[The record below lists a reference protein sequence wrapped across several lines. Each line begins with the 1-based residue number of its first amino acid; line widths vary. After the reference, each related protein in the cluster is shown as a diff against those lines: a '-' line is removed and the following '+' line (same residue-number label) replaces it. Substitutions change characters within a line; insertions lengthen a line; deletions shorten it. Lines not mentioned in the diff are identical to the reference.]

1 MNYRPMFDFGPS
13 ERKGNAQVFETE
25 AEALGSARDRFRRWT
40 MPTGFGADE
49 TADPVTYRWS
59 VLPHPP
65 PGTKAGGFFLN
76 KG

>member
-59 VLPHPP
+59 V
-65 PGTKAGGFFLN
+65 GEGDVRCDRT
-76 KG
+76 